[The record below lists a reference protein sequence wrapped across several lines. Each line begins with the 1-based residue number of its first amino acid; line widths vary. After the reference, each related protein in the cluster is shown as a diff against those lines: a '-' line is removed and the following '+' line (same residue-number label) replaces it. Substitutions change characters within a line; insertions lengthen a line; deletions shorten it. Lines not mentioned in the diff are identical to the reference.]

1 MLSLKTEFFTTK
13 SKDIVFDT
21 YFHHAEKS
29 EAQKLSATSIDSSY
43 DAESLLLGE
52 AAGLRA
58 WVSS

>member
-1 MLSLKTEFFTTK
+1 MLSMKTEFFTTK
-13 SKDIVFDT
+13 TRGIVFCT

-29 EAQKLSATSIDSSY
+29 EAQKLSATSIDSSHG
-43 DAESLLLGE
+43 AESLLLGE